1 MNTGRIIG
9 AGLLAGLVLNIGEYV
24 LNGIILASQ
33 WKAAMADLGLE
44 DMSGGD
50 IGVLV
55 FFTFLTG
62 IALVWLYAAMRPRFG
77 PGFRT
82 AVIAGFFVWLFVG
95 IWPFIWNNLVP
106 LWPSNLTMVALVW
119 TFFEYPIAAAA
130 GAWMYKER
138 PLAAV
143 TTA

>member
-24 LNGIILASQ
+24 LNGIILAPQ
-33 WKAAMADLGLE
+33 WKAAMAELGQEDL
-44 DMSGGD
+44 SGGD

-62 IALVWLYAAMRPRFG
+62 FALVWLYAAMRPRFG
-77 PGFRT
+77 AGFKT

-95 IWPFIWNNLVP
+95 IWPFVWNNLVP
-106 LWPSNLTMVALVW
+106 LWPSNLTMIALVW
-119 TFFEYPIAAAA
+119 TLFEYPIAAAA

-138 PLAAV
+138 P
-143 TTA
+143 TAGVSTA